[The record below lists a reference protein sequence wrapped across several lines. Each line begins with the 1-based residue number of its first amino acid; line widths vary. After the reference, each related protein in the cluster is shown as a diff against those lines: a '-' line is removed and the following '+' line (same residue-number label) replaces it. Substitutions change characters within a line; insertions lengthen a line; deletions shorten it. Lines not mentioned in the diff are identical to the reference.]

1 MAEEE
6 KAEAESNAPAEEE
19 QTEPEK
25 AEADPAAAEDTEA
38 PAEEAEAA
46 AETAEA
52 APAEPEEEGPKLTA
66 REIEKMNVPKLKE
79 AALQYGGKITSV
91 HGMDKTQL
99 IRTLKEINGIPLQ
112 ESRESSKIDRQAVKL
127 KIKALRRERDSAIEG
142 KDPGH
147 DFSAVRPGAD
157 VAVIAGLV
165 AELTDVDLEGGQGG
179 SVEAG
184 HILTYPMSKAAHRL
198 FVFDQRKGLFDG
210 HEEITP

>member
-19 QTEPEK
+19 QREPEK
-25 AEADPAAAEDTEA
+25 AEADPPAAEETEAPAKEAEA

-66 REIEKMNVPKLKE
+66 REIEKMNAPKLKE

-99 IRTLKEINGIPLQ
+99 IRALKEINGIPLQ
-112 ESRESSKIDRQAVKL
+112 EARRASKIDRQAVKQ
-127 KIKALRRERDSAIEG
+127 KIKALRRERDSALEG
-142 KDPGH
+142 KDPVKLKRIRN
-147 DFSAVRPGAD
+147 SAKALRRKLVRYG
-157 VAVIAGLV
+157 
-165 AELTDVDLEGGQGG
+165 
-179 SVEAG
+179 
-184 HILTYPMSKAAHRL
+184 
-198 FVFDQRKGLFDG
+198 
-210 HEEITP
+210 